1 MSKFFPIFEV
11 KLKQTIMIKSLRFLG
26 CIGIILLLFPKSNF
40 AQNNVGIGTITPDP
54 SAILDLS
61 ANNKGFLAPRLTTA
75 QMLAIVNPVDGLIV
89 YNKDTLC
96 YFYYQIPPAP
106 GTPKWI
112 NLCSCH
118 CPGGMGAT
126 GATGPTGADGVT
138 GANGLNGNMGVPGPT
153 GADGATG
160 PTGMPGNNGLPGAIG
175 PTGPTGFAGV
185 NGLTGATGPSG
196 IDGLPGAT
204 GPSGVDGVTGAT
216 GPSGADGATGSTGVG
231 IPGPTGPSGVD
242 GVTGPS
248 GNDGATG
255 ATGPT
260 GAGTTGATGP
270 TGAPGPVGCATPNFI
285 MKSNGAAATCS
296 QAPIFEASTS
306 PYSVGIGT
314 TGPTGYQLDVEGN
327 GVQSGILA
335 SSFGNYDGIDC
346 IADAIPYGAFPF
358 LSLSYN
364 IPTAGDGAFGAGDL
378 NNALV
383 GAIESNKQYSFATD
397 GMFINPNSSLPMYSG
412 GIIGTYNDGASSPY
426 NVDAQGAIAYYSSG
440 GTFYDFYAFTVIGAT
455 NNGNGNGRVNSASIN
470 DISVSP
476 TNHIGMGINGSL
488 MGGWVSSPLYGMY
501 IKGSRYGLYTDGQSY
516 SNDIA
521 VQLVKDKRSDE
532 KLIPTYTSTS
542 TTVNIT
548 TMGTGKLENGK
559 IEVKFDENFANSISD
574 KTPVN
579 VTVTPLGNSNGV
591 YVTNVTSRGF
601 TIVENNNGNSNVS
614 FNWVAIGVKQN
625 YENPQIP
632 EEVLSSSYNKNMSNA
647 MVSDNSGTVASP
659 IWWDGAKVRFDA
671 VPTGFNNNVSKLK
684 AKAPVLKMDQKKHS
698 SLISH

>member
-1 MSKFFPIFEV
+1 
-11 KLKQTIMIKSLRFLG
+11 MIKSLRFLG

-61 ANNKGFLAPRLTTA
+61 ANNKGFLAPRLTTT

-138 GANGLNGNMGVPGPT
+138 GANGLNGNMGVPGTT

-160 PTGMPGNNGLPGAIG
+160 PTGMPGNNGLPGVNGATG
-175 PTGPTGFAGV
+175 ATGPTGLAGI

-196 IDGLPGAT
+196 IDGLTGAT
-204 GPSGVDGVTGAT
+204 GPSGVDGVTGVP
-216 GPSGADGATGSTGVG
+216 GPSGADGATG
-231 IPGPTGPSGVD
+231 PTGAGSAGA
-242 GVTGPS
+242 T
-248 GNDGATG
+248 GATG
-255 ATGPT
+255 ATGP
-260 GAGTTGATGP
+260 
-270 TGAPGPVGCATPNFI
+270 VGCANPNYI
-285 MKSNGAAATCS
+285 MKSNGATATCT

-327 GVQSGILA
+327 GVQSGILT

-346 IADAIPYGAFPF
+346 IADATPYGAFPF

-364 IPTAGDGAFGAGDL
+364 IPTAGDGAFGAGDI

-383 GAIESNKQYSFATD
+383 GAIESNKDYSFATD
-397 GMFINPNSSLPMYSG
+397 GMFINPNSSLPEYSG

-440 GTFYDFYAFTVIGAT
+440 GNFYDFYAFTVIGAS
-455 NNGNGNGRVNSASIN
+455 NNGSGNGRINSASIN

-501 IKGSRYGLYTDGQSY
+501 VKGNRYGLYTDGQSY
-516 SNDIA
+516 TNDIA
-521 VQLVKDKRSDE
+521 VQLVKDKHSDE
-532 KLIPTYTSTS
+532 KLIPTYTTTS

-559 IEVKFDENFANSISD
+559 IEVQFDENFANSISE

-601 TIVENNNGNSNVS
+601 TIVENNNGASNVS
-614 FNWVAIGVKQN
+614 FNWVAIGVKHN

-632 EEVLSSSYNKNMSNA
+632 EEVLSSTYNKNMSNA

-659 IWWDGAKVRFDA
+659 IWWDGTKVRFDA
-671 VPTGFNNNVSKLK
+671 LPTGFNNNVSKLK
-684 AKAPVLKMDQKKHS
+684 AKAPVLKLDQKKHS